1 MDIRKLAA
9 ARQRREA
16 LEKPAQIEAIFEE
29 LKLRLEGVLTSQQ
42 QAAGVTRYVPVP
54 PKMHP

>member
-1 MDIRKLAA
+1 M
-9 ARQRREA
+9 
-16 LEKPAQIEAIFEE
+16 EKPAQIEAIFEE

-42 QAAGVTRYVPVP
+42 QAAGVTRFVSVP